1 MVEIKRFKDYLNEA
15 SRLPVK
21 DRLKEL
27 MESDSYDDLVD
38 AIHDP
43 KVSIG
48 SIWRALTAMGFE
60 VNKAA
65 LNRWRKNVKV

>member
-1 MVEIKRFKDYLNEA
+1 MVKEKRFKDYLNEA
-15 SRLPVK
+15 SRLSVK

-38 AIHDP
+38 AIHNP
-43 KVSIG
+43 KVSIC
-48 SIWRALTAMGFE
+48 RALTAMGFE